1 MIERVTHKIVQSGDI
16 IEIYEYS
23 EGYLK
28 GYTIPED
35 ERNNRTSSETNSDDT
50 DSRERALKRAKANLR
65 RLINANVGQYGK
77 EFTAKF
83 LTLTFRDNVQDVKQ
97 ANYEFQK
104 FIKRLNYKLYGT
116 KKANLKYT
124 TVIEFQKRGAIHYH
138 TILYNMP
145 YLKADEIAN
154 IWENGFI
161 KINKIDEVDN
171 VGAYIG
177 EYLGQAEKGQGKSAE
192 DDRLRG
198 QKTHF
203 SSRGLFKP
211 VEITDKK
218 IVEQVAAA
226 LLNEKA
232 TYSATFENEHL
243 GNISYKQYNLKKLIS
258 KGP

>member
-1 MIERVTHKIVQSGDI
+1 LVERVTHKIIQSGDI

-28 GYTIPED
+28 GYTLDEN
-35 ERNNRTSSETNSDDT
+35 ERNSRTSLESNSDDT

-83 LTLTFRDNVQDVKQ
+83 LTLTFKENVQDIKQ
-97 ANYEFQK
+97 ANYEFKK

-138 TILYNMP
+138 TIIYNMP
-145 YLKADEIAN
+145 YLKSNEISN
-154 IWENGFI
+154 IWGNGFV
-161 KINKIDEVDN
+161 KINKIDDVDN
-171 VGAYIG
+171 VGAYVG

-198 QKTHF
+198 QKSYF

-211 VEITDKK
+211 IEITDKK
-218 IVEQVAAA
+218 IVEQVATA

-232 TYSATFENEHL
+232 SYSATFENEHL
-243 GNISYKQYNLKKLIS
+243 GNITYKQYNLKKLIS
-258 KGP
+258 KS